1 MYLHF
6 LTCVHSFHGYVMP
19 RRFASSAHIV
29 SPHPT
34 DGTPLLDEPR
44 TSLHSSTLPNVHPEL
59 NTTSADI
66 NETSCLRTELS
77 FFFLSSVQ
85 RWKSTGDIPF
95 SMFVQFL
102 KIVIVTFQLILF
114 GTLSS
119 TRVGYGERAQVA
131 FRHLYFRGWDPQYE
145 TLPYPP
151 STGVYGFY
159 TRDEFYEALGFVL
172 RRYNETESLSLNG
185 YTFSDAKRPVTA
197 CFEQFCSLSRLTF
210 RNVDAAPLAVCK
222 TINLTDVPETEI
234 SDWKHTETFCH
245 EQGLNLDFARFRKLS
260 LNFSLYSPPIH
271 HTDWDRSIE
280 CFQFNVH
287 VLFDNSGQTG
297 QVVATLTS
305 VPLEVV
311 CALSDA
317 VQQDDEPEAA
327 PTVRRVIHLVVD
339 LLAFNTS
346 LASLGLS
353 GVSLFRGVRLW
364 KRTKQFFKGH
374 YGILLKGLF
383 FDFFNPWLF
392 MVLAGDILIICGS
405 TLKLVHNKDILE
417 AYIELSY
424 LLGLGTLL
432 VWVSVLRYA
441 ELVSQTHLLLRTIK
455 RSVPGLL
462 RFCACALVLYFAFV
476 FPAWVI
482 LGPFHMKFRS
492 FTSTLEC
499 LFSLI
504 NGDDMYTTFATIDAT
519 KGLGI
524 YLFSRIF
531 LYIFIT
537 LFIYAVLNIFVTI
550 IFEAYEE
557 VREGDGPVAGG
568 MIVLKRFIGQSVSL
582 SDGTIAI
589 TSRHRTPSTLSPSSP
604 TIEAASSSMAESL
617 VEECS
622 VNSTLESHQDIS
634 IGEDGGGDGINVEVD
649 GGDHGHVEHA

>member
-1 MYLHF
+1 MF
-6 LTCVHSFHGYVMP
+6 TGVVGYVMP
-19 RRFASSAHIV
+19 RRYTSSAHNAP
-29 SPHPT
+29 SHNNDT
-34 DGTPLLDEPR
+34 TPLINESQTP
-44 TSLHSSTLPNVHPEL
+44 LHHSTLSNVQPEL
-59 NTTSADI
+59 NTTSADT
-66 NETSCLRTELS
+66 NEVSCLRTELS

-85 RWKSTGDIPF
+85 RWKLTGDISF
-95 SMFVQFL
+95 SMLVQFL

-119 TRVGYGERAQVA
+119 TRVSYGERAQVA

-159 TRDEFYEALGFVL
+159 TRDEFYEALSFAL

-197 CFEQFCSLSRLTF
+197 CVEQFHPLSHLITI
-210 RNVDAAPLAVCK
+210 RNVVATPPAVCK
-222 TINLTDVPETEI
+222 TINLLNVSETEI
-234 SDWKHTETFCH
+234 SDWQHTEAFFNN
-245 EQGLNLDFARFRKLS
+245 QGLILYFSRFWKLS
-260 LNFSLYSPPIH
+260 LNFSLISPAIH

-287 VLFDNSGQTG
+287 ILFDNSGQTG

-305 VPLEVV
+305 APLEVV
-311 CALSDA
+311 CALFKG
-317 VQQDDEPEAA
+317 VRQDDEPEAA
-327 PTVRRVIHLVVD
+327 PTVRRVVHLVVD

-346 LASLGLS
+346 LVSLGLCGVALS
-353 GVSLFRGVRLW
+353 GGARLW
-364 KRTKQFFKGH
+364 KRTKRFFKEH
-374 YGILLKGLF
+374 YGMRLSGLF
-383 FDFFNPWLF
+383 FDFVNPWLF
-392 MVLAGDILIICGS
+392 VVVGGDFLIICGS
-405 TLKLVHNKDILE
+405 TLKLVHNKDILV
-417 AYIELSY
+417 AYTELSY

-432 VWVSVLRYA
+432 VWISVLRYV
-441 ELVSQTHLLLRTIK
+441 ELASQTHLLLRTIK

-462 RFCACALVLYFAFV
+462 RFCACALILYFAFV

-504 NGDDMYTTFATIDAT
+504 NGDDMYTTFATIDST
-519 KGLGI
+519 KGMGI

-531 LYIFIT
+531 LYVFIT

-568 MIVLKRFIGQSVSL
+568 MTILKRFIGQSVPLTNGSADTA
-582 SDGTIAI
+582 SRNR
-589 TSRHRTPSTLSPSSP
+589 TSSSSSP
-604 TIEAASSSMAESL
+604 TIGAAVSSTVESL
-617 VEECS
+617 VEECP
-622 VNSTLESHQDIS
+622 VDTDRGPRQDICFS
-634 IGEDGGGDGINVEVD
+634 DFGDDDNVKVD
-649 GGDHGHVEHA
+649 GKNPRHAYDS